1 MRIGEI
7 WGGPGRSRK
16 KIYSNMNA
24 NRLSEPMQAA
34 LNAQMNKENHQAQ
47 IYLSYGCWADGEGF
61 EGISNF
67 LFRHSKEE
75 RDHMMKFL
83 EYILKRGGKVKVGA
97 IPAPTADPSNVN
109 DCFEKVFKQEVDNT
123 TSIYQLVKLSMD
135 EGDWATWNFMQWFVR
150 EQTEEENLAI
160 ELLDMIK
167 VAGGKEASHSALF
180 SLDKR
185 MGERGDDA
193 KLAPEVTTDKP

>member
-1 MRIGEI
+1 
-7 WGGPGRSRK
+7 
-16 KIYSNMNA
+16 MNA

-47 IYLSYGCWADGEGF
+47 IYLSYGCWADSEGF

-123 TSIYQLVKLSMD
+123 TSIYALVKLSFD

-180 SLDKR
+180 SRDRRGGVGGDDGGRAEGGATEKPWGGGR
-185 MGERGDDA
+185 ARGRRGDFGDGNFG
-193 KLAPEVTTDKP
+193 

>member
-1 MRIGEI
+1 M
-7 WGGPGRSRK
+7 
-16 KIYSNMNA
+16 
-24 NRLSEPMQAA
+24 
-34 LNAQMNKENHQAQ
+34 
-47 IYLSYGCWADGEGF
+47 
-61 EGISNF
+61 
-67 LFRHSKEE
+67 LFRS
-75 RDHMMKFL
+75 
-83 EYILKRGGKVKVGA
+83 
-97 IPAPTADPSNVN
+97 
-109 DCFEKVFKQEVDNT
+109 
-123 TSIYQLVKLSMD
+123 D

-193 KLAPEVTTDKP
+193 KLAQEATTDKP

>member
-1 MRIGEI
+1 
-7 WGGPGRSRK
+7 
-16 KIYSNMNA
+16 MNA
-24 NRLSEPMQAA
+24 NRLSAPMQAA

-47 IYLSYGCWADGEGF
+47 IYLSYGCWADSEGF

-97 IPAPTADPSNVN
+97 IAAPTADPTDVN

-123 TSIYQLVKLSMD
+123 TLIYQLVKLSMD
-135 EGDWATWNFMQWFVR
+135 EQDWATWNFMQWFVR

-180 SLDKR
+180 SLDR
-185 MGERGDDA
+185 QMGERAGDA
-193 KLAPEVTTDKP
+193 KLAQDVTTDQP

>member
-1 MRIGEI
+1 
-7 WGGPGRSRK
+7 
-16 KIYSNMNA
+16 
-24 NRLSEPMQAA
+24 MQVA

-47 IYLSYGCWADGEGF
+47 IYLSYGCWADSEGF

-83 EYILKRGGKVKVGA
+83 EYILKRGGKVKVSA
-97 IPAPTADPSNVN
+97 IPEPSADPTSVN
-109 DCFEKVFKQEVDNT
+109 DCFEKVFKQEVSNT
-123 TSIYQLVKLSMD
+123 ELIYKLVKMSFD

-193 KLAPEVTTDKP
+193 KLAQEATTDKP

>member
-1 MRIGEI
+1 
-7 WGGPGRSRK
+7 
-16 KIYSNMNA
+16 
-24 NRLSEPMQAA
+24 MQAA

-83 EYILKRGGKVKVGA
+83 EYILKRGGKVTVGA
-97 IPAPTADPSNVN
+97 IPAPTADPTSVN

-123 TSIYQLVKLSMD
+123 TSIYALVKLSMD
-135 EGDWATWNFMQWFVR
+135 EQDWATWNFMQWFVK
-150 EQTEEENLAI
+150 EQTEEETLAI
-160 ELLDMIK
+160 DLLSK
-167 VAGGKEASHSALF
+167 VKIAGGAAAK
-180 SLDKR
+180 
-185 MGERGDDA
+185 DDA
-193 KLAPEVTTDKP
+193 LYNLDQDLGKTPDDAVLAQDVTVEKP